1 MAERKKVIV
10 VTGASQGIGGESGQ
24 RISQRGLPCCRHV
37 TINKTCAV
45 APGVIKTPM
54 LPEERHDLLAKLHPV
69 GRIGDLSDVVG
80 AILYLETAPFVT
92 GEIPAR
98 RLLLRLTTS

>member
-10 VTGASQGIGGESGQ
+10 VTGASQSIGGGSGQ

-45 APGVIKTPM
+45 APRDIDTPM

-69 GRIGDLSDVVG
+69 GRIGDLSDIVG
-80 AILYLETAPFVT
+80 AILYLETAPFAT
-92 GEIPAR
+92 GEIPHVA
-98 RLLLRLTTS
+98 SF